1 MNCMHLC
8 LWKTLYH
15 DCSHGEIRHLCI
27 YIKYSYGIHKFK
39 PSCKKKFHIYLCFVI
54 VFILNVK
61 VFLATVFGLVYTV
74 TALYFRDY
82 LL

>member
-1 MNCMHLC
+1 MCDEFFV
-8 LWKTLYH
+8 T
-15 DCSHGEIRHLCI
+15 DV
-27 YIKYSYGIHKFK
+27 
-39 PSCKKKFHIYLCFVI
+39 SCKKKFHIYLCFVI